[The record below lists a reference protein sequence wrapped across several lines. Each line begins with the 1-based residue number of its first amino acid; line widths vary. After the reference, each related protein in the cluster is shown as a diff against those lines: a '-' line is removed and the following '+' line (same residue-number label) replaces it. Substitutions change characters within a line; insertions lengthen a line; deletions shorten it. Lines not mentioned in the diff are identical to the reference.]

1 MRYYLDWRSGPCHH
15 PRHPYP
21 IPKRTIINESTG
33 KYFVWW
39 SRYTLLNPN
48 FNYTQQVVYMITQAS
63 SLR

>member
-1 MRYYLDWRSGPCHH
+1 MRYYLDWRIGPYHH
-15 PRHPYP
+15 PRHTDPL
-21 IPKRTIINESTG
+21 PKRIIINESTG

-39 SRYTLLNPN
+39 GRYTLLNSN